1 MKFLAIL
8 PAFTDW
14 KMVSLRTEIFLVK
27 TFRILLPAILVIMLW
42 WTIEAPDS
50 LRISLLD
57 SLGANANHI
66 VFFGGLA
73 VIAVM
78 YKFMGIYERK
88 IFYESRH
95 FRNPVLRRPEE

>member
-1 MKFLAIL
+1 
-8 PAFTDW
+8 
-14 KMVSLRTEIFLVK
+14 MVTLRTEIFLVK
-27 TFRILLPAILVIMLW
+27 IFRILLPAILVVMLW

-50 LRISLLD
+50 LRISLID
-57 SLGANANHI
+57 SLGANANHL

-73 VIAVM
+73 VIAIM

-95 FRNPVLRRPEE
+95 LRTPLLRRPEE